1 MCGLVPVLG
10 CLADGRGAAPTG
22 GELAAGGDG
31 FVVWPSAPTEVYSL
45 LHRYVTRSTHL
56 MTPIRAQR
64 AVRVPRS
71 TLPPPTTCGCMM
83 AMSEVAEAGAGLQ
96 ATGESSNAMGFHV
109 RLVATLWL
117 TESSLNSSR
126 AVRIPTVYTIRF
138 MY

>member
-22 GELAAGGDG
+22 GELTAGGELAAGGDG
-31 FVVWPSAPTEVYSL
+31 FVVWPSAPTEVFYSL

-71 TLPPPTTCGCMM
+71 TLPPPTTCGCM

-96 ATGESSNAMGFHV
+96 ATGEGSNAMGFHV
-109 RLVATLWL
+109 TKVKTAWSPL
-117 TESSLNSSR
+117 SG
-126 AVRIPTVYTIRF
+126 
-138 MY
+138 